1 MEAETPFQKVETFHK
16 TFDPRRPEIPTAFTE
31 NEAHTR
37 AAFKIEELVEFVA
50 ATSPNKEQLH
60 EAVMLL
66 HEALDKAEEKILG
79 AFGEGREIGCLRFDR
94 RKRRIRCGR
103 YGNDGCR

>member
-37 AAFKIEELVEFVA
+37 AAFKIEELV
-50 ATSPNKEQLH
+50 
-60 EAVMLL
+60 
-66 HEALDKAEEKILG
+66 
-79 AFGEGREIGCLRFDR
+79 
-94 RKRRIRCGR
+94 
-103 YGNDGCR
+103 